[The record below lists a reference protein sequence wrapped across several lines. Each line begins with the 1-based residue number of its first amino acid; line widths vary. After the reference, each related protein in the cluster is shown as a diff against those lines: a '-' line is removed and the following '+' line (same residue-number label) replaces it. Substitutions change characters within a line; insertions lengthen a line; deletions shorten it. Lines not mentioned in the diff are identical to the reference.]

1 MHACVWN
8 IFAILFQREER
19 LIQREK
25 ELEQQYVAKVRN
37 NCLLDLARDQ
47 RLDRLL

>member
-1 MHACVWN
+1 MCMKYICN
-8 IFAILFQREER
+8 LFQREER
-19 LIQREK
+19 LLQRER

-47 RLDRLL
+47 RLNQGSK